1 MSQSPEHDAE
11 LARTG
16 YPVPPTPEITDGE
29 RKTLGRYGHWMESL
43 SCGRLPPL
51 TEDQRH
57 FVAVAHGEADPQ
69 TPFEWAWV
77 KLQLALQPRRALSPA
92 EMSSLAHRLELAR
105 DVALDAQLTHS
116 EKRAVILAKV
126 QAELD
131 ALDAAEADRLRT
143 LDAEFGRLQE
153 EIRAAVLARGASYS
167 QGRVKAVY
175 YGGRV
180 TFDAKALEAYS
191 IAHPEVNAF
200 KKFGKAF
207 VQLRF
212 ADGTSKPNE
221 HA

>member
-16 YPVPPTPEITDGE
+16 YPVPPNGDLSDGE
-29 RKTLGRYGHWMESL
+29 RKSLSRYGHWMESL
-43 SCGRLPPL
+43 SHGRLPPL

-105 DVALDAQLTHS
+105 DAALDAQLAHS
-116 EKRAVILAKV
+116 EKRQSILAKV

-131 ALDAAEADRLRT
+131 ALDAAEADRLRA
-143 LDAEFGRLQE
+143 LDAEFSRLQE
-153 EIRAAVLARGASYS
+153 EIRAVVLARGVSYS

-175 YGGRV
+175 YGGRA
-180 TFDAKALEAYS
+180 TYDAKAMEAYAL
-191 IAHPEVNAF
+191 AHPEVNAF
-200 KKFGKAF
+200 KKFSKAF

-212 ADGTSKPNE
+212 ADGTPKPND